1 MAVFFSTFAQICG
14 IWCKTF
20 DKSDNMWYVVEKK
33 RRMLMVKRKK
43 IEYKSIRAKNSTH
56 EQLVRISEETKIPI
70 LSLIEIAVPLLKE
83 KYGIKE

>member
-1 MAVFFSTFAQICG
+1 MSYSINKLTKATICG
-14 IWCKTF
+14 ILWKEKEKT
-20 DKSDNMWYVVEKK
+20 MA
-33 RRMLMVKRKK
+33 KRKK

-70 LSLIEIAVPLLKE
+70 LALIEIAVPMLKE